1 MEVGLQQ
8 KKVALVAAAD
18 ASADTKAEVRR
29 ALERVGAVVEEL
41 DAASRTQSQDFAALV
56 VVGGEGTAD
65 GGAAL
70 PDFPGPAAQLVKEM
84 MMTEKP
90 VAAIGT
96 GVALLVK
103 ADVVRGLRIAAP
115 PALRPVVE

>member
-1 MEVGLQQ
+1 MRRRTRRRRC
-8 KKVALVAAAD
+8 A
-18 ASADTKAEVRR
+18 VRWS
-29 ALERVGAVVEEL
+29 VS
-41 DAASRTQSQDFAALV
+41 AASCTQSQDFAALV

-70 PDFPGPAAQLVKEM
+70 PDFPGAAAQLVKEM

-115 PALRPVVE
+115 PALRPVVEQA